1 MNSHRTFTLA
11 RLCWCIPAFW
21 LFGLPHS
28 LLAQT
33 PPNDQF
39 SNRIVLTGTNVE
51 VSGWNTNATKQ
62 KNEPNHAG
70 NAGGA
75 SVWWAWTAPTNGDV
89 VITTD
94 GSDFDTLLGVYTGSS
109 ILGLS
114 VVASNDDHSVLVTSR
129 VRFQPV
135 AGTQYQIGVDGFNDG
150 TNVDMGNITL
160 SLEFVPD
167 PITRPANDS
176 FTNATVLT
184 GAAVSVSAANVEAT
198 HEPGEPL
205 HAGKAGDT
213 SVWWRWIALVSG
225 VVRVTTA
232 GSSFDTLL
240 AVYTGTGLTN
250 MSVIATNDDADPAG
264 GILTSTLFFNAE
276 AGREYR
282 IAVDGFDGAA
292 GQIALEVVTL
302 TPTLNATA
310 IRSDGTFQFTVSGAN
325 GVVYQIQ
332 ASPNLVDWNGLG
344 TVTNLP
350 AVFVDYVTNNTPRF
364 YRARLT
370 GN

>member
-1 MNSHRTFTLA
+1 MISTMATTA
-11 RLCWCIPAFW
+11 ATWCIPATW
-21 LFGLPHS
+21 LLGLPHS
-28 LLAQT
+28 LCAQT
-33 PPNDQF
+33 PLNDQL
-39 SNRIVLTGTNVE
+39 SNRTVLSGTNIV

-70 NAGGA
+70 DVGGA

-94 GSDFDTLLGVYTGSS
+94 GSDFDTLLAVYTGSS
-109 ILGLS
+109 VLGLS

-205 HAGKAGDT
+205 HAGEAGDT
-213 SVWWRWIALVSG
+213 SVWWRWIAPVSG
-225 VVRVTTA
+225 VVRVTTT

-240 AVYTGTGLTN
+240 AVYTGNALTN
-250 MSVIATNDDADPAG
+250 LSFIATNDDADPAG

-292 GQIALEVVTL
+292 GQIALDIATL
-302 TPTLNATA
+302 TPTLNAVA
-310 IRSDGTFQFTVSGAN
+310 IPSDGTFQFTMSGAN
-325 GVVYQIQ
+325 GVGYQIQ
-332 ASPNLVDWNGLG
+332 VSTNLADWNGLG
-344 TVTNLP
+344 IVTNLP
-350 AVFVDYVTNNTPRF
+350 AVFIDYVTNNAPRF